1 MFLRIDD
8 IGACSK
14 EYEYYGKTSFNF
26 LNKNWPL
33 PELFTNFLFMK
44 KFPLWSGWARYSEL
58 SVNEWES
65 ILDFLSKNKL
75 ILNVAITACWV
86 NKENKLIRFDKK
98 FPLQT
103 KIIQEGQSKNLIY
116 ILNHGLT
123 HCIPGRHM
131 PMRFRSNQKY
141 HREFSIIHIH
151 NKNVD
156 VFHDKDIV
164 INGLD
169 YFRSINNFSKNRYYS
184 MKKLID

>member
-8 IGACSK
+8 IGASSK

-141 HREFSIIHIH
+141 RWYCGNRRKNKKIREL
-151 NKNVD
+151 
-156 VFHDKDIV
+156 V
-164 INGLD
+164 I
-169 YFRSINNFSKNRYYS
+169 
-184 MKKLID
+184 